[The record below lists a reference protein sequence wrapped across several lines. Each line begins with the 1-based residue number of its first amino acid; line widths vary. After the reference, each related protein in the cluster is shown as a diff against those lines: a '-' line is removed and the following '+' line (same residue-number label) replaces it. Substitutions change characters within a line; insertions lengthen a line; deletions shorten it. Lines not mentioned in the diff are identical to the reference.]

1 MARYQLNATKKEDIY
16 WYMDADKEKK
26 YAYRYNYYDHNGK
39 RREKSK
45 YKFDTILA
53 AERAL
58 IAIKSTILNGGE
70 KIALNDNMTVSQWVE
85 IYFDRKKSKWK
96 GTTPKTYRNIID
108 SYIHPFIGH
117 HKLSR
122 LTKSI
127 YQSQFIDRLI
137 PIAAPKSIVTY
148 HNFFIGCI
156 NAAVD
161 DEIIDKNRIAKAD
174 IPRAEKQNTDEVE
187 GNYLTPTELAYLL
200 SCVKKSCDIT
210 RYTLISLLAAT
221 GMRRGEAGAL
231 RWSEIDFKN
240 KLINISR
247 TRDVHGER
255 SAKTLNS
262 IRTIDLTDDLA
273 QQLEQYRK
281 WCIERKLA
289 YGIQHAVDDLVFIS
303 KTCHPLNQNAAA
315 LTLLRM
321 HELHGAK
328 FISPHGLRHTFAT
341 ISIASGTPPTT
352 IAKILGMTT
361 STLLKTYAHSFAERE
376 KQAMQVMS
384 QFLHFDKSL

>member
-16 WYMDADKEKK
+16 WYVGADKKKK
-26 YAYRYNYYDHNGK
+26 YAYRYNYYDYNGK

-58 IAIKSTILNGGE
+58 IAIKSTVLNGGE
-70 KIALNDNMTVSQWVE
+70 KIVLNDNMTIAQWVE
-85 IYFDRKKSKWK
+85 IYFERKKSKWK

-108 SYIHPFIGH
+108 SYIQPFIGH

-127 YQSQFIDRLI
+127 YQSEFIDKLI
-137 PIAAPKSIVTY
+137 PISASKSIITY
-148 HNFFIGCI
+148 HNFFVGCM
-156 NAAVD
+156 NAAVE
-161 DEIIDKNRIAKAD
+161 DEIIDKNRIVKAEL
-174 IPRAEKQNTDEVE
+174 PRVEKQNTDEVE
-187 GNYLTPTELAYLL
+187 GNYLTPSELAYLL
-200 SCVKKSCDIT
+200 RCVKESCDIT
-210 RYTLISLLAAT
+210 RHTLISILAAT

-262 IRTIDLTDDLA
+262 IRTIDMTDDLA
-273 QQLEQYRK
+273 KQLEQYRK

-289 YGIQHAVDDLVFIS
+289 YGIQHTVDDLVFIS
-303 KTCHPLNQNAAA
+303 KTCNPLNQNAAA

-321 HELHGAK
+321 HELHDTK
-328 FISPHGLRHTFAT
+328 LISPHGLRHTFAT
-341 ISIASGTPPTT
+341 ISISSGTPPTT

-361 STLLKTYAHSFAERE
+361 STLLKTYAHSFSERE

-384 QFLHFDKSL
+384 QFFNFDKSL